1 MVLGKYHDVT
11 HKDGKVCVRD
21 RYVLRRLTEKIKVDD
36 EVVKKFSLLA
46 SPYHFHPDDLEKVF
60 FKYLFRVETMVGN
73 EVSRHLV
80 EEVLARGVDR
90 LESLR
95 QIKQDSKQQIKMGG
109 VEGSNQKLVQTT
121 EVTGTS
127 NKRSRVSKKT
137 KKKYRRKKKR
147 W

>member
-11 HKDGKVCVRD
+11 HKDGKVRVRD
-21 RYVLRRLTEKIKVDD
+21 RYVLRQLTEKMKVDD
-36 EVVKKFSLLA
+36 EVQKKFSLLA
-46 SPYHFHPDDLEKVF
+46 SPHHFHPDDLEKVF

-80 EEVLARGVDR
+80 EEVLARGEDR

-95 QIKQDSKQQIKMGG
+95 QIKQDGEQQIKTGG
-109 VEGSNQKLVQTT
+109 VEGSNQKLVQTA
-121 EVTGTS
+121 EVTS